1 MGVLHKNKDRLPMA
15 APASA
20 STKSKTKS
28 GPDNTPVDDQL
39 PCSNGMSCRRKRKRK
54 WPYYFKANSICIECE
69 QPYRKDVP
77 DLRTRVLP
85 DLEEERRYLKGG
97 NCICCGKD
105 HSICQNIFF
114 CYSASSSHLSSRCF
128 LASYGA
134 DSATSARR
142 ASA

>member
-1 MGVLHKNKDRLPMA
+1 MAA

-54 WPYYFKANSICIECE
+54 WPYYFKANSVCIECE

-85 DLEEERRYLKGG
+85 DLEEKRRYVKGG
-97 NCICCGKD
+97 KCICSGKD
-105 HSICQNIFF
+105 SYMPEYFLYFF
-114 CYSASSSHLSSRCF
+114 L
-128 LASYGA
+128 L
-134 DSATSARR
+134 
-142 ASA
+142 